1 MDTGPDASPPP
12 IAPPARRLRVWDL
25 PVRIFHWL
33 AVLLVALAYVS
44 QRMNWMQLHVRAG
57 ETLLALVLFRLLWG
71 CFGSETARF
80 TRFVATPAA
89 AWRHLRHLMRREPD
103 VQVGHNA
110 AGGWMV
116 LLLLA
121 LLLVETLSGL
131 YDNNDI
137 ADEGPLSE
145 IVPAAVS
152 NAIAAI
158 HAYGWD
164 LLAAAVA
171 LHVCAIAVY
180 ALVKGHNLLGPMVT
194 GAKRLPATVRAPRR
208 ASIWLAALLLAVSA
222 LVTALLA
229 MYL

>member
-12 IAPPARRLRVWDL
+12 IAPLARRVRVWDL
-25 PVRIFHWL
+25 PVRLFHWL

-89 AWRHLRHLMRREPD
+89 AWRHLRHLARREPD

-164 LLAAAVA
+164 LLAAAVV

-194 GAKRLPATVRAPRR
+194 GAKRLPATVRAPQR
-208 ASIWLAALLLAVSA
+208 ASIWLAALLLALSA

>member
-1 MDTGPDASPPP
+1 MEIEPG
-12 IAPPARRLRVWDL
+12 APTSRHAVHLRDVRVWDL
-25 PVRIFHWL
+25 PTRLFHWFAVCLVVL
-33 AVLLVALAYVS
+33 AWLS

-80 TRFVATPAA
+80 SRFMATPAS
-89 AWRHLRHLMRREPD
+89 AWRHLRHLTRREPD

-116 LLLLA
+116 LLLLT
-121 LLLVETLSGL
+121 LLFVETLSGL
-131 YDNNDI
+131 YVYNDI

-145 IVPAAVS
+145 IVPAAVA
-152 NAIAAI
+152 NAISAI

-164 LLAAAVA
+164 VLAMAVV
-171 LHVCAIAVY
+171 LHICAIAVY
-180 ALVKGHNLLGPMVT
+180 ALVKGHNLVGPMVT
-194 GAKRLPATVRAPRR
+194 GTKPLPDTLRAPRR
-208 ASIWLAALLLAVSA
+208 ASLWLAALLLGCAA

-229 MYL
+229 VYL

>member
-1 MDTGPDASPPP
+1 MDTGPDASPSPT
-12 IAPPARRLRVWDL
+12 AALTRRVRVWDL
-25 PVRIFHWL
+25 PVRLFHWL
-33 AVLLVALAYVS
+33 AVMLVALAYVS

-80 TRFVATPAA
+80 TRFIATPAA
-89 AWRHLRHLMRREPD
+89 AWRHLRGLARREPD

-116 LLLLA
+116 LFLLA

-145 IVPAAVS
+145 IVPAAVA
-152 NAIAAI
+152 NAIMAI
-158 HAYGWD
+158 HAWGWD
-164 LLAAAVA
+164 LLAGAVV

-180 ALVKGHNLLGPMVT
+180 ALLKGHNLLGPMVT
-194 GAKRLPATVRAPRR
+194 GAKRLPAAVRAPRR
-208 ASIWLAALLLAVSA
+208 ASLWLAALLLALSA
-222 LVTALLA
+222 LVTALLSA
-229 MYL
+229 YL